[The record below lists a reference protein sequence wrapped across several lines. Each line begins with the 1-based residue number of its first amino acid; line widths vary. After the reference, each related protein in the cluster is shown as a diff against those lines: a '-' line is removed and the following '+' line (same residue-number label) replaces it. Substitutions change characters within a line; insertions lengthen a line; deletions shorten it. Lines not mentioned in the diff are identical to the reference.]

1 MDERLILVTN
11 DDGYASKGNRR
22 GHRRRAALRPGGGRG
37 ARDGAERHGA
47 RPLPCTGRS
56 FLRRIPAGEGGG
68 DVCVFGY
75 ARRLREGGFRPPAAR
90 PPRGSGALGREPR
103 LELGRQCHSTRGR
116 WAPPSRAASTRL
128 SVDRAVAR
136 GPRRRCRLRGG
147 GALCRTHRA
156 CGARTSGGGV
166 AVPECPISPWDGPR
180 RYAACASAARTSATG
195 AREFYR
201 REDPQGREYFWLTGD
216 FVDREPEAPDTDERA
231 LAEGTCRWCRCRSI
245 SPITPAWIPLRAT
258 LGLE

>member
-1 MDERLILVTN
+1 MR
-11 DDGYASKGNRR
+11 
-22 GHRRRAALRPGGGRG
+22 
-37 ARDGAERHGA
+37 
-47 RPLPCTGRS
+47 
-56 FLRRIPAGEGGG
+56 
-68 DVCVFGY
+68 FGY

-103 LELGRQCHSTRGR
+103 LELGRQCPLLGDDGRRHRGSSFYGC
-116 WAPPSRAASTRL
+116 PSIGLSLADHGADADFEAAELYAERI
-128 SVDRAVAR
+128 VRAVLER
-136 GPRRRCRLRGG
+136 PVGES
-147 GALCRTHRA
+147 LCLN
-156 CGARTSGGGV
+156 V
-166 AVPECPISPWDGPR
+166 NIPWDGPR